1 MLEIFQF
8 EFMRRA
14 FLIGLVVAIT
24 APTIGLFF
32 VVRRYSAMADTLAHV
47 SLAGVAA
54 SLFAG
59 FAAIPTALLF
69 SICSVLGIEHLREK
83 KVLPPDTILSLFLFG
98 SLALGVVLLGLSHGK
113 NVNIVNYL
121 FGNIITVTSTD
132 LISIVTLGIITLV
145 VTKLLWRQL
154 FAVSIDED
162 IAEAVGLPVRTLNR
176 ILAVLGASTIAIS
189 MSVVGVLLIGALMV
203 IPTLAAMQF
212 RYGFKKTWQVS
223 VGISLLSVILGLTSS
238 YYLNLASGGTIVL
251 FTVFFFLIATY
262 FSNKTARTLY
272 DPKTT

>member
-1 MLEIFQF
+1 MLEIFEF
-8 EFMRRA
+8 DFMRRA
-14 FLIGLVVAIT
+14 MLVGLMVAIV

-47 SLAGVAA
+47 SFAGVAA

-59 FAAIPTALLF
+59 FAAIPTALVF

-83 KVLPPDTILSLFLFG
+83 KILPPDTILSLFLFG

-113 NVNIVNYL
+113 NVNIINYL
-121 FGNIITVTSTD
+121 FGNIVTVTQTD
-132 LISIVTLGIITLV
+132 LASIFLLGIITLV
-145 VTKLLWRQL
+145 LTKILWRQL

-162 IAEAVGLPVRTLNR
+162 IAEAVGLPVKKLNR
-176 ILAVLGASTIAIS
+176 LLAVLGASTIAIS

-212 RYGFKKTWQVS
+212 RVGFQQTWKIS
-223 VGISLLSVILGLTSS
+223 VIISVLSVLLGLISS
-238 YYLNLASGGTIVL
+238 FYLNLASGGTIVL
-251 FTVFFFLIATY
+251 FTVGFFLFAT
-262 FSNKTARTLY
+262 FIPSPTNASA
-272 DPKTT
+272 